1 MTVLFVLFKRL
12 LETKRE
18 AVSSSA
24 NKLRNGIFK
33 IDDTQE
39 KVKDMS
45 EELVESQKQVK
56 LVQDDCNVCIVNLSA
71 ETEVL
76 DKQKKVV
83 EEQGDK
89 IAVEEAEIGVKRA
102 LAQKDLLIA
111 MPALDEATLALNSLN
126 KKDLTEVRSYAKPPV
141 KVEKVMEAVMILLKK
156 EPNWTQSKKELG
168 DPNFLDTLK
177 NFDKNHIADKT
188 LKKVAIYTTDP
199 ELEPVKVGIVSSACK
214 SLCLWARAIE
224 NYAKI
229 YK

>member
-1 MTVLFVLFKRL
+1 MLQ
-12 LETKRE
+12 TKRE
-18 AVSSSA
+18 FVSSAA

-56 LVQDDCNVCIVNLSA
+56 LVQDDCNLCIVNLSS

-83 EEQGDK
+83 EDQGDK
-89 IAVEEAEIGVKRA
+89 IAEEEITIGIKRG

-126 KKDLTEVRSYAKPPV
+126 KKDLVEVRSYAKPPI
-141 KVEKVMEAVMILLKK
+141 KVEKVMESVMILLKK
-156 EPNWTQSKKELG
+156 EASWTESKKQLG
-168 DPNFLDTLK
+168 DSNFLETLK
-177 NFDKNHIADKT
+177 NFDKNHITDKV
-188 LKKVAIYTTDP
+188 LKKIAVYTTDS
-199 ELEPVKVGIVSSACK
+199 ELEPAKVGIVSSACK
-214 SLCLWARAIE
+214 SLCIWVRAIE